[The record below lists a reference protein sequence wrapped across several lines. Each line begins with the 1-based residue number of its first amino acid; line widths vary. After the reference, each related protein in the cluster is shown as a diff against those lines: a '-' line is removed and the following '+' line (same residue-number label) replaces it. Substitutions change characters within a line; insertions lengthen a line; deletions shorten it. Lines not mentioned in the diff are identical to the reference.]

1 MSEEYR
7 LLLFNGNEW
16 KKIDSY
22 ETSDKGREDAKNGVV
37 GNAYILSDRNNG
49 NIHMRPLDKEFAN
62 QCSNYIDGKLNE
74 IKKRIEEFSKNKSSS
89 KSVSIRKYTESKNA
103 KRPEC
108 YNEATHIFDYLSYKT
123 GKNTYQIT
131 GVSFYKSKENN
142 EECICEKLCT
152 LQFIRVPRVMKALDM
167 YPDTDESG
175 KYKKVSLG
183 ENVYYN
189 PKCDFNSASD
199 EIAKEFMEF
208 VDYWEN
214 FD

>member
-1 MSEEYR
+1 MCEEYR

-16 KKIDSY
+16 EKIDSY
-22 ETSDKGREDAKNGVV
+22 ETSKEGKEAAKSGVV
-37 GNAYILSDRNNG
+37 GNAYILCDRNNG
-49 NIHMRPLDKEFAN
+49 NIHMRPLDKKCAED
-62 QCSNYIDGKLNE
+62 CSKAINDKLND
-74 IKKRIEEFSKNKSSS
+74 IRDKIIENYPSLKHAN
-89 KSVSIRKYTESKNA
+89 IITESKNA
-103 KRPEC
+103 KKPEC

-131 GVSFYKSKENN
+131 GVSFYKSQENN
-142 EECICEKLCT
+142 EECICEKLCA
-152 LQFIRVPRVMKALDM
+152 LQFIRVPRVIKALDM

>member
-16 KKIDSY
+16 EKIDSY
-22 ETSDKGREDAKNGVV
+22 ETSDKGKEDAKNGVV

-49 NIHMRPLDKEFAN
+49 NIHMRPLDKEFAKK
-62 QCSNYIDGKLNE
+62 CSTYIDGKLNE
-74 IKKRIEEFSKNKSSS
+74 IKESIEEFSKNKSSS

-123 GKNTYQIT
+123 DKNKYQIT
-131 GVSFYKSKENN
+131 GVLFYKSQEKDKEYIN
-142 EECICEKLCT
+142 EKLCEI
-152 LQFIRVPRVMKALDM
+152 QFIKIPLVIKDLDM

-189 PKCDFNSASD
+189 PKCDFNSTSD

>member
-16 KKIDSY
+16 EKIDSY
-22 ETSDKGREDAKNGVV
+22 ETSDKGRKDAKNGVV
-37 GNAYILSDRNNG
+37 GNAYNLCNRING
-49 NIHMRPLDKEFAN
+49 NIHMRPLDKKCAED
-62 QCSNYIDGKLNE
+62 CSKAINDKLND
-74 IKKRIEEFSKNKSSS
+74 IRDKIIENYPSLKHAN
-89 KSVSIRKYTESKNA
+89 IITESKNA
-103 KRPEC
+103 KKPEC

-123 GKNTYQIT
+123 DKNKYQIT
-131 GVSFYKSKENN
+131 GVLFYKLQEKDKEYIN
-142 EECICEKLCT
+142 EKLCEI
-152 LQFIRVPRVMKALDM
+152 QFIKIPLVIKALDM
-167 YPDTDESG
+167 YPDTDEGG

-189 PKCDFNSASD
+189 SKCDFNSASD

>member
-1 MSEEYR
+1 MCEEYR

-16 KKIDSY
+16 EKIDSY
-22 ETSDKGREDAKNGVV
+22 ETSKEGKEAAKSGVV
-37 GNAYILSDRNNG
+37 GNAYILYDRNNG
-49 NIHMRPLDKEFAN
+49 NIHMRPLDKKCAED
-62 QCSNYIDGKLNE
+62 CSKAINDKLND
-74 IKKRIEEFSKNKSSS
+74 IRDKIIENYPSLKHAN
-89 KSVSIRKYTESKNA
+89 IITESKNA
-103 KRPEC
+103 KKPEC

-131 GVSFYKSKENN
+131 GVSFYKSQENN
-142 EECICEKLCT
+142 EECICEKLCA
-152 LQFIRVPRVMKALDM
+152 LQFIRVPRVIKALDM

>member
-16 KKIDSY
+16 EKIDSY

-37 GNAYILSDRNNG
+37 GNAYILCDRNNG
-49 NIHMRPLDKEFAN
+49 NIHMRPLNKEFAKK
-62 QCSNYIDGKLNE
+62 CSTYIDGKLNE
-74 IKKRIEEFSKNKSSS
+74 IKESIEEFSKNKSSS

-103 KRPEC
+103 KKPEC

-123 GKNTYQIT
+123 DKNKYQIT
-131 GVSFYKSKENN
+131 GVLFYKSQEKDKEYIN
-142 EECICEKLCT
+142 EKLCEI
-152 LQFIRVPRVMKALDM
+152 QFIKIPLVIKALDM